1 MFSLRLVFLAMGIS
15 MTLSAAVLGGGS
27 PNDKID
33 TILSVVYNLSDR
45 MGNIESKVKNID
57 LMEELTAEKVSKIED
72 RVQELVHE
80 GMYVCIS
87 LFKDGNNKILIKILK
102 KQTSTINL
110 LKSNINE

>member
-1 MFSLRLVFLAMGIS
+1 MFPIRLVFLAMGIS
-15 MTLSAAVLGGGS
+15 MTLSAAES
-27 PNDKID
+27 PNDKVD